1 MLWGVKKLVI
11 HFLSKMVK
19 SYLTAFLV
27 FTSDTKAMLEV
38 SHKIRG
44 VCSLVCKCGAV
55 FAILS
60 LTFDLIQSHLS
71 MTKRS
76 VCANLLKFHTFSPIL
91 FLKLQFSL
99 MNTR

>member
-38 SHKIRG
+38 SHI
-44 VCSLVCKCGAV
+44 
-55 FAILS
+55 
-60 LTFDLIQSHLS
+60 
-71 MTKRS
+71 
-76 VCANLLKFHTFSPIL
+76 KFVGFVH
-91 FLKLQFSL
+91 
-99 MNTR
+99 